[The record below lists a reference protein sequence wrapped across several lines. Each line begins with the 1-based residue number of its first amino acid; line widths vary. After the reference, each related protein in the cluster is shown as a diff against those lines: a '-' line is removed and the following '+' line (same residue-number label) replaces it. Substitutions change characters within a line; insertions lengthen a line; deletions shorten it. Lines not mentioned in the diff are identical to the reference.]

1 MANSKAIVLVFKSD
15 GMGMAPASA
24 QDLRERLAGT
34 FLRLVSETD
43 ALPRAICFYTDG
55 IKLVCEGS
63 PLLDPLKA
71 LEEKGVRLIVCQ
83 TCLNFFGLTDR
94 VRVGIV
100 GGMADIL
107 TAMWT
112 ADTVIAL

>member
-1 MANSKAIVLVFKSD
+1 MTNNKAIVLVFKSD
-15 GMGMAPASA
+15 GMGVAPASA

-34 FLRLVSETD
+34 FLRLVSEMEV
-43 ALPRAICFYTDG
+43 LPRAICFYTDG
-55 IKLVCEGS
+55 VKLACEGS
-63 PLLDPLKA
+63 PLLDPLRA

-83 TCLNFFGLTDR
+83 TCLNFFNLTDR

-107 TAMWT
+107 TAVWA

>member
-15 GMGMAPASA
+15 GMGMAPDSA

-34 FLRLVSETD
+34 FLRLVGEMDT
-43 ALPRAICFYTDG
+43 LPRAICFYTDG
-55 IKLVCEGS
+55 VKLVCEGS
-63 PLLDPLKA
+63 PLLDALKA
-71 LEEKGVRLIVCQ
+71 LEEKGVRLIACQ
-83 TCLNFFGLTDR
+83 TCLNFFDLTDR

>member
-1 MANSKAIVLVFKSD
+1 VTNGKAIVLVFKSD
-15 GMGMAPASA
+15 GMGVAPASA
-24 QDLRERLAGT
+24 QDLRERLAAT
-34 FLRLVSETD
+34 FLRLVQEMD
-43 ALPRAICFYTDG
+43 VLPRAICFYTDG
-55 IKLVCEGS
+55 VKLVCDGS

-83 TCLNFFGLTDR
+83 TCLNFFGLTER

-100 GGMADIL
+100 GSMADIL
-107 TAMWT
+107 TAMWE

>member
-1 MANSKAIVLVFKSD
+1 MSNSKAIVLVFKSD

-34 FLRLVSETD
+34 FLRLVSEMD
-43 ALPRAICFYTDG
+43 VLPRAICFYTDG
-55 IKLVCEGS
+55 VKLVCEGS
-63 PLLDPLKA
+63 PLLEPLRA

-83 TCLNFFGLTDR
+83 TCLNSFGLTDR

-107 TAMWT
+107 TAMWA
-112 ADTVIAL
+112 ADTVIAP